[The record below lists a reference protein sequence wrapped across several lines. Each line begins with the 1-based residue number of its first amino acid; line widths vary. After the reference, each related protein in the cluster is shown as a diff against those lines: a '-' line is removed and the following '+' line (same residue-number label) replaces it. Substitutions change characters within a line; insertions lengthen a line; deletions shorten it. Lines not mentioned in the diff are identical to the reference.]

1 LGPEEVSAALSDPAP
16 EVRRRACDLAGRLHA
31 VELGRE
37 LTVALNDAAPMV
49 VEAACYA
56 LGELYAPGTAPGLT
70 AGDAKPTAEV
80 VSSLRLAATA
90 HPEPLCREAAVAAL
104 GSLGCDQGLP
114 AVIAALKDKP
124 AIRRRAV
131 VALAAFDGA
140 EVDSAL
146 ARATTDPDWQV
157 RQAAEDLVGQRPRPT

>member
-1 LGPEEVSAALSDPAP
+1 
-16 EVRRRACDLAGRLHA
+16 
-31 VELGRE
+31 
-37 LTVALNDAAPMV
+37 MV

-56 LGELYAPGTAPGLT
+56 LGEMYGPVDGAVPKTKVAS
-70 AGDAKPTAEV
+70 A
-80 VSSLRLAATA
+80 LARTSTA

-104 GSLGCDQGLP
+104 GSLGCEAGLP

-131 VALAAFDGA
+131 VALAAFEGP

-146 ARATTDPDWQV
+146 ARAASDPDWQV
-157 RQAAEDLVGQRPRPT
+157 RQAAEDLLGLRPRPT